1 MLPITDFLSCTD
13 PLDEFDSLSHHQT
26 QHAKTYVTGLAAA
39 SSKTVNGIAREVLP
53 SGSDR
58 ALNKFITEYDWDEDE
73 LNHERLEELQNH
85 GDTRWSTD
93 GYIVID
99 DSVLQRT
106 GKELPGAG
114 SFYDHSE
121 GEPVWGQDL
130 VYAFYTDHK
139 TSYPLAF
146 RQFEKNECED
156 QEEAEKT
163 KYDLARELITELE
176 EEVGVPAATYLFD
189 SWFAHDSGLIAHVES
204 YGKDWVGPLRSNR
217 QVEFANKERRVDA
230 LEERIDTEE
239 REIDDEIYNIWTK
252 TLPVSKLGNVRLVI
266 AEKELDDDENEEEEN
281 PVKYLATNKID
292 APSAHIIRSYSRR
305 WRIETFFED
314 SKEDL
319 GLGGCEV
326 RDSDGA
332 SRHWHLQMLT
342 YSLLRLGSPSSVSE
356 RLVSK
361 ASSLRAQLEHGLKE
375 AIYNMFSWVREQP
388 ERDLDG
394 LMEEIDHLFL
404 HSEGSEG
411 CI

>member
-13 PLDEFDSLSHHQT
+13 PLDEFDSLSYHQK

-39 SSKTVNGIAREVLP
+39 SSKTVTGIAREVLP
-53 SGSDR
+53 AGSDR
-58 ALNKFITEYDWDEDE
+58 ALNKFVTEYNWDEDE

-85 GDTRWSTD
+85 GETRWSKD

-99 DSVLQRT
+99 DSVIQRT

-146 RQFEKNECED
+146 RRVEGDDAENQED
-156 QEEAEKT
+156 EEKT
-163 KYDLARELITELE
+163 KYDLARELIAELE
-176 EEVGVPAATYLFD
+176 EEVGVPVGTYLFD
-189 SWFAHDSGLIAHVES
+189 SWFAHDSGLISYVES

-217 QVEFANKERRVDA
+217 QVEFENEEIRVDA
-230 LEERIDTEE
+230 LEERIDTTE
-239 REIDDEIYNIWTK
+239 REIDDETYNIWTK
-252 TLPVSKLGNVRLVI
+252 TLPVSKLGDVRLVI
-266 AEKELDDDENEEEEN
+266 AEKETDEDEEN

-292 APSAHIIRSYSRR
+292 APSAHIIRSYSHR
-305 WRIETFFED
+305 WRIETFFEN

-361 ASSLRAQLEHGLKE
+361 ASSLRAQVEHGFKE
-375 AIYNMFSWVREQP
+375 AIYNMFAWVREQP
-388 ERDLDG
+388 DRDLDG
-394 LMEEIDHLFL
+394 LMEDIDHLFL
-404 HSEGSEG
+404 HSDGSEG
-411 CI
+411 CL

>member
-13 PLDEFDSLSHHQT
+13 PLDEFDSLSYHQT
-26 QHAKTYVTGLAAA
+26 HHAKTYVTGLAAA
-39 SSKTVNGIAREVLP
+39 SSKTVTGIAREVLP
-53 SGSDR
+53 AGSDR
-58 ALNKFITEYDWDEDE
+58 ALNKFLTEYNWDEDE
-73 LNHERLEELQNH
+73 LNHERLEKLQNH
-85 GDTRWSTD
+85 GETRWSKD
-93 GYIVID
+93 GYIIID

-130 VYAFYTDHK
+130 VYAFYVDHK

-146 RQFEKNECED
+146 RQYEKAEDED
-156 QEEAEKT
+156 QEDEEAT
-163 KYDLARELITELE
+163 KYELAKEIITELE
-176 EEVGVPAATYLFD
+176 EEIGVPAATYLFD
-189 SWFAHDSGLIAHVES
+189 SWFAHDSGLIKHVES
-204 YGKDWVGPLRSNR
+204 YKKDWIGPLRSNR
-217 QVEFANKERRVDA
+217 QVTYDGKEKRVDA
-230 LEERIDTEE
+230 LEESIDTEE
-239 REIDDEIYNIWTK
+239 REIDDEVYNIWTK
-252 TLPVSKLGNVRLVI
+252 TLPVSKLGEVRLVI
-266 AEKELDDDENEEEEN
+266 AEKEVDEDEEN

-292 APSAHIIRSYSRR
+292 APSAHIIRSYSKR

-314 SKEDL
+314 SKDDL

-361 ASSLRAQLEHGLKE
+361 VSSLRAQLEHGLKE

-388 ERDLDG
+388 DRDLDG

-404 HSEGSEG
+404 HSDGSDG
-411 CI
+411 CL